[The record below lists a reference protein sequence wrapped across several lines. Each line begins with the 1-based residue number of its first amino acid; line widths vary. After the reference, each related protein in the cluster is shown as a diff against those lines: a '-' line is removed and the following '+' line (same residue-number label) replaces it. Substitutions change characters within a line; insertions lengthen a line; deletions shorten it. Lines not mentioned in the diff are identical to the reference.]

1 MKPCFGYIRVSTIRQ
16 GDGAS
21 LDAQKD
27 AITGFA
33 SQNNL
38 EIIEWFE
45 EKETAS
51 KIGRPIFERMMS
63 GLRTGAAEGLVM
75 HKIDRYARNYTDW
88 SRLDEIVRL
97 GVKIY
102 SAADGLDFDTR
113 GGRLLADIQMALAAD
128 YSRNLSQEVKKG
140 IYGRLK
146 HGIYPFRA
154 PIGYLDTG
162 GGNPK
167 ARDPKKAPLVKQ
179 LFKLYLTRDYSIVSL
194 TAEMRRRGL
203 SGYGGQPVV
212 KRNVEAILRNPFYC
226 GKMRVCGKL
235 YPGNHKPL
243 ISAAVFR
250 RVQAIKKERYG
261 KKSTRH
267 NFLFRGLFR
276 CAGCQGML
284 TGERQKGHAYYRCH
298 TKGCPAKTIRE
309 DQLETSVIGK
319 FKAIQIARADRAKIS
334 KGIQQWLAQDGTKE
348 IEKSLRLRIGD
359 ARSRQERLTDL
370 LVDGAIDQTAY
381 NLRKENLE
389 FELQQLREELETVEN
404 NRAQREDF
412 ELLLDFAS
420 DLAELYAASPHSEK
434 RRLIR
439 NCLKDRTIGD
449 GCVKAT
455 AADWLVELPAFGKGQ
470 SSGSPDTQIASG
482 IAVTARGLMEELL

>member
-16 GDGAS
+16 GDGVS
-21 LDAQKD
+21 LEAQKD
-27 AITGFA
+27 AIAAFA

-38 EIIEWFE
+38 EIVEWFE
-45 EKETAS
+45 ERETAS

-63 GLRTGAAEGLVM
+63 GLRKGAAEGLVM

-88 SRLDEIVRL
+88 SQLDEIVRL

-167 ARDPKKAPLVKQ
+167 AIDPIKAPLIKQ
-179 LFKLYLTRDYSIVSL
+179 LFKLYLTRGYSLDSL
-194 TAEMRRRGL
+194 ATEMRRRGL
-203 SGYGGQPVV
+203 NGYNRQPIT
-212 KRNVEAILRNPFYC
+212 KRRIETALSNPFYC

-235 YPGNHKPL
+235 YPGTHKPL

-250 RVQAIKKERYG
+250 RIQAIKKERYG
-261 KKSTRH
+261 KKATRH

-276 CAGCQGML
+276 CAGCEGML
-284 TGERQKGHAYYRCH
+284 TGERQKGYSYYRCH
-298 TKGCPAKTIRE
+298 TKGCSAKTIRE
-309 DQLETSVIGK
+309 DRLETSVIDTLQ
-319 FKAIQIARADRAKIS
+319 AIEIARADRAKIS

-389 FELQQLREELETVEN
+389 FELQQLREELEAVEN

-412 ELLLDFAS
+412 ELLLDLAS
-420 DLAELYAASPHSEK
+420 DLAGLFVASPPFEK

-439 NCLKDRTIGD
+439 NCLKDRTISD
-449 GCVKAT
+449 GCIKAT
-455 AADWLVELPAFGKGQ
+455 AEDWLIELPTFGKGQ
-470 SSGSPDTQIASG
+470 QRSVPDSRSFSGMISAASEL
-482 IAVTARGLMEELL
+482 VTE

>member
-21 LDAQKD
+21 LEAQKD
-27 AITGFA
+27 AIACFA

-51 KIGRPIFERMMS
+51 KTGRPIFERMMAA
-63 GLRTGAAEGLVM
+63 LRASEAEGLVM
-75 HKIDRYARNYTDW
+75 HKIDRCARNYTDW

-167 ARDPKKAPLVKQ
+167 AIDPIKAPLIKQ
-179 LFKLYLTRDYSIVSL
+179 LFKLYLTRDYSLASL
-194 TAEMRRRGL
+194 TTEMRRRGL
-203 SGYGGQPVV
+203 NGFNGQPIT
-212 KRNVEAILRNPFYC
+212 KRRIETVLGNPYYC
-226 GKMRVCGKL
+226 GKMRVCGRL
-235 YPGNHKPL
+235 YPGEHKPL

-250 RVQAIKKERYG
+250 RIQAIKKARYG
-261 KKSTRH
+261 KKTTRH
-267 NFLFRGLFR
+267 NFLYRGLFR

-284 TGERQKGHAYYRCH
+284 TGEHQKGHVYYRCH
-298 TKGCPAKTIRE
+298 TSGCPAKTIRE
-309 DQLETSVIGK
+309 DQLETSVTGK
-319 FKAIQIARADRAKIS
+319 LRAVEIAKADRAKIS
-334 KGIQQWLAQDGTKE
+334 KGIQQWLFHDGTKE
-348 IEKSLRLRIGD
+348 IEKSLRLRIGE

-389 FELQQLREELETVEN
+389 FELQQLREELDAVEN

-412 ELLLDFAS
+412 ELLLDLAS
-420 DLAELYAASPHSEK
+420 DLAELYAVSPPPEK

-439 NCLKDRTIGD
+439 NCLKDRTIVD

-455 AADWLVELPAFGKGQ
+455 AEDWLVELPAFGKRKQ
-470 SSGSPDTQIASG
+470 HRLLDSRTISEMA
-482 IAVTARGLMEELL
+482 TAAWELVAE